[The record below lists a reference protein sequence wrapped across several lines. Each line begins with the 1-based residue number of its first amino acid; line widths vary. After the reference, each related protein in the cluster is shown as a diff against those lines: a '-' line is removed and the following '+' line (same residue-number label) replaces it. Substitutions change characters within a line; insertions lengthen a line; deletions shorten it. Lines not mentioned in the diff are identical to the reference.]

1 MAEQVNMQADDSKMV
16 DDILN
21 ELNSGGGDSKNTTQQ
36 KPPVQNN
43 VRQEQPNIQMNIE
56 NTAPRQEMNIPS
68 PEMEMSGEYDDGYMM
83 PEGEMDVEYD
93 SNDSKI
99 NKVLSSMKKPLI
111 VIALS
116 FILHNPY
123 TINLLSKFFPKVFAG
138 TDMMARQVKVLCLAL
153 ILGIVFLAIN
163 LVV

>member
-1 MAEQVNMQADDSKMV
+1 MADQVNMQADDSKMV

-21 ELNSGGGDSKNTTQQ
+21 ELNSGGGDNKKATQQ
-36 KPPVQNN
+36 PPSQNN

-56 NTAPRQEMNIPS
+56 NTVPRQEMNMPS
-68 PEMEMSGEYDDGYMM
+68 PEMEMSGEYDDSYMM

-123 TINLLSKFFPKVFAG
+123 TINLLSKFFPIVFAG
-138 TDMMARQVKVLCLAL
+138 SDMMARQVKVLCLAL